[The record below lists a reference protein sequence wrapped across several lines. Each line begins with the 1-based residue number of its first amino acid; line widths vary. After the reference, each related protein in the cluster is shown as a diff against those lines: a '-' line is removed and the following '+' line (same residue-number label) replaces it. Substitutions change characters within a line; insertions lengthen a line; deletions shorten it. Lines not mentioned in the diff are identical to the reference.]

1 MKRVV
6 LVLTTVAVLI
16 FAGCKGREAA
26 SSQSGSGSGAGGEKV
41 TLELM
46 HFHTLETVDSSTE
59 AKGYHAMKDKFIKEH
74 PDATINETIF
84 QQVDYHTK
92 IMALAAADEMPDIYF
107 TKGSWVQNFYDN
119 NLMADLTPYIDQSV
133 YRDGIFIPFSRGGKI
148 YASPIQFAMTSVVY
162 YNEELWK
169 SIGYD
174 HFPTTW
180 EELVAAD
187 KLFKAKGIA
196 TIALG
201 NRDKWPYE
209 SCILSTL
216 GDRFTG
222 TDWTQSII
230 LNDGKAKFTDP
241 EFITTLRYSQQM
253 AAMFNRD
260 FNAINN
266 EQADVL
272 YGTGKAASTIEGGW
286 TIAFLLQNADPDVIT
301 NTRIA
306 LIPNVPGQKGAS
318 NAASGG
324 GGWAESVSAKLSG
337 ARLTAAVDYV
347 KTTTGVEYSQFMM
360 DDAGFL
366 GQCEVPVKNRESLP
380 GLSQL
385 YLDYVGSLSLV
396 PIYDIQM
403 DGAVIDVMNS
413 KLQELLGGTASP
425 EEVAAA
431 IQAEQDKL

>member
-1 MKRVV
+1 MKRIV
-6 LVLTTVAVLI
+6 LVLATAAFFI
-16 FAGCKGREAA
+16 FSGCSGKEAA
-26 SSQSGSGSGAGGEKV
+26 PKAADSSAGEKI
-41 TLELM
+41 TLEVM
-46 HFHTLETVDSSTE
+46 HFHTLETVENSSE
-59 AKGYHAMKDKFIKEH
+59 AKGYHAMKDKFIKEY
-74 PDATINETIF
+74 PDISINETIF

-119 NLMADLTPYIDQSV
+119 NLMADLTPYIDQSI

-148 YASPIQFAMTSVVY
+148 YASPIQFTLTSLVY

-174 HFPTTW
+174 HFPATW

-187 KLFKAKGIA
+187 KLFKAKGIT
-196 TIALG
+196 TIAHG

-230 LNDGKAKFTDP
+230 LNDKKAKFTDP
-241 EFITTLRYSQQM
+241 EFITVLRYSQEM
-253 AAMFNRD
+253 ASMFNKD

-272 YGTGKAASTIEGGW
+272 YGTGKAASTVEGAW
-286 TIAFLLQNADPDVIT
+286 TIAFLLQNADADVLA
-301 NTRIA
+301 NTRFAI
-306 LIPNVPGQKGAS
+306 LPSVPGQKGAP

-324 GGWAESVSAKLSG
+324 AGWAQSASAKLSG
-337 ARLTAAVDYV
+337 TKLTAAVDFV
-347 KTTTGVEYSQFMM
+347 KATTGVEFSQFIM
-360 DDAGFL
+360 DDSGLL
-366 GQCEVPVKNRESLP
+366 GQNEVPVKNKEALP
-380 GLSQL
+380 GISQL
-385 YLDYVGSLSLV
+385 YLDYVGSVSLV

>member
-1 MKRVV
+1 MKRAV
-6 LVLTTVAVLI
+6 LVFTTVAVLI
-16 FAGCKGREAA
+16 FAGCKGRESA
-26 SSQSGSGSGAGGEKV
+26 SSRSGSGSGGEKV

-46 HFHTLETVDSSTE
+46 HFHTLETVDNSSE
-59 AKGYHAMKDKFIKEH
+59 AKGYHAMKQKFIQEH
-74 PDATINETIF
+74 PDVTINETIF

-119 NLMADLTPYIDQSV
+119 NLMADLTPYMDQSL

-148 YASPIQFAMTSVVY
+148 YASPIQFTLTSLLY

-187 KLFKAKGIA
+187 SLFKAKGIT
-196 TIALG
+196 TIAHG

-241 EFITTLRYSQQM
+241 EFITALGYSQQM

-272 YGTGKAASTIEGGW
+272 YGTGKAASILEGAW
-286 TIAFLLQNADPDVIT
+286 TIAFLLQNADSDVLA
-301 NTRIA
+301 NTRLSVLPA
-306 LIPNVPGQKGAS
+306 VPGQKGAA

-324 GGWAESVSAKLSG
+324 AGWSQSVSAKLSG
-337 ARLTAAVDYV
+337 AQFTAAVDFV
-347 KTTTGVEYSQFMM
+347 KMTTGVEFSQFIM
-360 DDAGFL
+360 DDSGLL
-366 GQCEVPVKNRESLP
+366 GPCEVPVKNKETLP
-380 GLSQL
+380 GISQL

-425 EEVAAA
+425 QEVATA